1 MLNLAGPS
9 YDFGNV
15 LFAVLQECEHRRRT
29 FLPNEARAGLMRIAE
44 QKLAAVKASYV
55 EQGGSDGYWKDLHDE
70 VLQTAMPQYIEG
82 AVAQTELEK
91 CGYDLWRGGDLL
103 ARVVFALIGVTV
115 GGIIVALPF
124 IPIFEDAFAFG
135 LALFAW
141 FYPDLKRLLANAR
154 HARRM
159 NRLITDGVK
168 YQRNQRIH
176 YVSSAEMDEALEAL
190 ASPKAIDEGTR
201 ALTGDGEKRSS

>member
-29 FLPNEARAGLMRIAE
+29 FLPNEARDGLMRIAE
-44 QKLAAVKASYV
+44 DKFESVRASYV
-55 EQGGSDGYWKDLHDE
+55 EQGGSEGYWKDLHDE
-70 VLQTAMPQYIEG
+70 VLKTAMPQYIEG

-91 CGYDLWRGGDLL
+91 RGYDLWRGGDLL

-124 IPIFEDAFAFG
+124 IPIFEDTFAFA

-154 HARRM
+154 HARLM

-168 YQRNQRIH
+168 YQRDQRIH
-176 YVSSAEMDEALEAL
+176 YVSNAEMDEALKAL
-190 ASPKAIDEGTR
+190 ATPRAVDEQART
-201 ALTGDGEKRSS
+201 LTGDTENTK